1 MKLFTILLNIAKRI
15 KTAFSRLTTLETWQ
29 SDTADY
35 VVECY
40 NGTNEGYTK
49 WSSGKCEIWK
59 RITKSL
65 SATVSWGSIRYGTYT
80 DGSITYTMTGFT
92 GFTSNPVV
100 HISVQAASGN
110 IIGLVGDNSTQSTT
124 GIGTYYVYSPTS
136 QSNINCTINVRA
148 VGKWK

>member
-1 MKLFTILLNIAKRI
+1 MKLFTILRNIANGI
-15 KTAFSRLTTLETWQ
+15 KASFTRLTSLETWQ

-35 VVECY
+35 IVECY

-49 WSSGKCEIWK
+49 WASGKCEIWK

-65 SATVSWGSIRYGTYT
+65 SATVTWSSIKYGTYT

-92 GFTSNPVV
+92 GFISNPTVFL
-100 HISVQAASGN
+100 SVQAASGN
-110 IIGLVGDNSTQSTT
+110 IIGIVGDNGTQSTT
-124 GIGTYYVYSPTS
+124 GIGTYYVYSPVS

-148 VGKWK
+148 IGRWK